1 MTASGNGEAGKKII
15 FGSFIFIYLACLF
28 FLCNKL
34 NVSIDE
40 TCSLNTT
47 SKDLSYAI
55 KQSYSFEGQPPV
67 YFALLSVW
75 RGINS
80 SVFFARLFSVFF
92 VCIAAFVF
100 YRLVHLVSDSN
111 YSKWLVMLFLIN
123 PFTIATATDI
133 RLYAFLLCLS
143 LVSIYCF
150 FKFYIE
156 EKNSYLYFLV
166 LTGIIGLYTQY
177 LYIFL
182 FVALGLSLLLFKGW
196 KLFFKFILFLVP
208 LGLLFLYN
216 VLYKSNPMDLAMINS
231 LSTTITE
238 RFVATFHSPQN
249 LILALNVITVE
260 RTVRWLIIAVFM
272 VLSVYT
278 YIKWYK
284 KNKTTDRQY
293 FEMYNVIIVA
303 GCILMLL
310 ISAFFAATALDYYD
324 RYAIIAYPLFI
335 SAFLVFKSHS
345 LFSRRM
351 IFAVI
356 IAYYALV
363 GAFNYRYTV
372 KEYDQ
377 KSLAGYITA
386 IQNKGEPILFYQKV
400 LSLPFSY
407 YYSYKENIVTLPDS
421 LKFDSTYFSKTKDTV
436 ELGRAIN
443 AINTPSNSY
452 LLVSDRV
459 EPRFQNDADIKMM
472 NDYFNNHFNITLDT
486 LYYGNS
492 PRLALRVRRFE
503 KK

>member
-1 MTASGNGEAGKKII
+1 MTVTGKGGVGKKIV
-15 FGSFIFIYLACLF
+15 FGSFAFIYLAYLF

-47 SKDLSYAI
+47 SKNLSYAI
-55 KQSYSFEGQPPV
+55 QQSYSFEGQPPV

-75 RGINS
+75 RAINQS
-80 SVFFARLFSVFF
+80 IVFARLFSVLF
-92 VCIAAFVF
+92 VCIAAFIF

-111 YSKWLVMLFLIN
+111 YSKWLVMLFLLN

-143 LVSIYCF
+143 LASIYYF

-156 EKNSYLYFLV
+156 EKNAYLYLLM
-166 LTGIIGLYTQY
+166 LTGMIGLYTQY

-182 FVALGLSLLLFKGW
+182 FVSLGFALLIFKGW
-196 KLFFKFILFLVP
+196 KLFFRFVIYLVP
-208 LGLLFLYN
+208 VGLLFLYN
-216 VLYKSNPMDLAMINS
+216 ILYKSNPMDLAMVNS

-249 LILALNVITVE
+249 LILALNIITVE
-260 RTVRWLIIAVFM
+260 RTVRWFIIAVFM
-272 VLSVYT
+272 ILSVYT
-278 YIKWYK
+278 YVKWYK

-293 FEMYNVIIVA
+293 FEMYNVIIIA
-303 GCILMLL
+303 GCILMFL

-351 IFAVI
+351 IFAI
-356 IAYYALV
+356 ISTYYALV
-363 GAFNYRYTV
+363 ALSNYRYAV

-386 IQNKGEPILFYQKV
+386 IQKKGEPILFYQKV

-407 YYSYKENIVTLPDS
+407 YYNDKNKIVTLPDS
-421 LKFDSTYFSKTKDTV
+421 LKFDSTYFSKAKDTT
-436 ELGRAIN
+436 ELAGAIN
-443 AINTPSNSY
+443 AVNAPLNSY
-452 LLVSDRV
+452 LLINDRV

-472 NDYFNNHFNITLDT
+472 NGYFNIHFNTTLDT
-486 LYYGNS
+486 LYYGKS
-492 PRLALRVRRFE
+492 PRLALRVRRLE
-503 KK
+503 RK